1 MTLTNRSRGDA
12 PDWVLWARRSA
23 TLPKE
28 PEVSKEVSD
37 VDVEKLAAETVEI
50 KGVDDDAVPQ
60 NNEIEEVVN
69 QIPGKVELKSIYDSS
84 AIDSKATDQVCCVN
98 KIYGYVYSN
107 FFCRLSPI

>member
-1 MTLTNRSRGDA
+1 MTLTNRTRGDA

-28 PEVSKEVSD
+28 PEVSKVVSD

-50 KGVDDDAVPQ
+50 KDVDDDAAPQ
-60 NNEIEEVVN
+60 NEIEEVVT
-69 QIPGKVELKSIYDSS
+69 QIPENVVLKSVLDSS
-84 AIDSKATDQVCCVN
+84 ARDSKANDQVCCVN
-98 KIYGYVYSN
+98 KIYGHLYSN